1 MRSGAPAC
9 IRAETPRLRCP
20 YAGSEY
26 PLEYKL
32 TLNTAS
38 PLVKKLDG
46 MAESDRDK
54 AKRVASYVYK
64 LALLSQKKFNA
75 EEMQE
80 FMRDGVALMLEL

>member
-1 MRSGAPAC
+1 MEEMMRM
-9 IRAETPRLRCP
+9 
-20 YAGSEY
+20 YNAGSEY

-46 MAESDRDK
+46 MADSDHDK

-64 LALLSQKKFNA
+64 LALLSQKKFSA
-75 EEMQE
+75 QEMQE
-80 FMRDGVALMLEL
+80 FMREGVALMLEI